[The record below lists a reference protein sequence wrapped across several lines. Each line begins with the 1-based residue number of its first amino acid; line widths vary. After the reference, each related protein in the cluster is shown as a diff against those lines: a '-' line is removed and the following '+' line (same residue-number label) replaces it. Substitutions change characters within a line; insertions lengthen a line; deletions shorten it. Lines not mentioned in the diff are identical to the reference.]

1 MGADEKVMKQFPF
14 KQIAKWT
21 LILIIFAFLGKMVRD
36 HWDEIRNASFTLRL
50 IPFGLGTFLFI
61 VAYFIQVGAWYLV
74 TLKVGIALNFRETA
88 AAWFYSQLGKY
99 LPGKVWILIG
109 RFYLYES
116 KGRGKQAIS
125 LALYFETITML
136 MAAGLISLIALAPVG
151 VRWIDPRGGWFPI
164 LLFSLGFFFLIL
176 HPRVL
181 EKMIN
186 PILSILGRNPLRLS
200 VSYWDM
206 LWILFVNLL
215 AWCLG
220 GLGFYFFIDSI
231 FPVTRDYVLFLS
243 GALALSS
250 ILGLVAVFAPG
261 GLGVREGV
269 LVYLLSHI
277 IPGGVAVVLSVLT
290 RVWMTLI
297 EVGLVG
303 MIYLCDHFG
312 TRQDR

>member
-1 MGADEKVMKQFPF
+1 
-14 KQIAKWT
+14 
-21 LILIIFAFLGKMVRD
+21 
-36 HWDEIRNASFTLRL
+36 
-50 IPFGLGTFLFI
+50 
-61 VAYFIQVGAWYLV
+61 
-74 TLKVGIALNFRETA
+74 
-88 AAWFYSQLGKY
+88 
-99 LPGKVWILIG
+99 
-109 RFYLYES
+109 
-116 KGRGKQAIS
+116 
-125 LALYFETITML
+125 ML

-164 LLFSLGFFFLIL
+164 LLSSLGFFFLIL

-186 PILSILGRNPLRLS
+186 PILSILGRDPLHLS

-206 LWILFVNLL
+206 LWILLVNLL
-215 AWCLG
+215 AWSLG
-220 GLGFYFFIDSI
+220 GLGFYFFVNSI
-231 FPVTRDYVLFLS
+231 IPVTWDYVLFLS

-277 IPGGVAVVLSVLT
+277 MPGGVAVVLSILT
-290 RVWMTLI
+290 RLWMTLI